1 MKRFITLLFTLYVVL
16 LQPLAADASY
26 FPETQLKAPT
36 TGNTYQVCSP
46 YITPAASATDIFIL
60 NGSSTKTV
68 EVHRIEVAPYMDS
81 GGVSTESYALYAI
94 KRTTANSGGTS
105 VSITP
110 TPCDT
115 SSGAAT
121 CSAKR
126 YSANPT
132 TGTSAGV
139 IGQITINSNYNTGNL
154 QPSILYD
161 ARITGKPLLLNGTGE
176 GIAVNSNGVS
186 TYTNGKFLITVYIK
200 ER

>member
-1 MKRFITLLFTLYVVL
+1 M
-16 LQPLAADASY
+16 SY
-26 FPETQLKAPT
+26 FPETELRAPT
-36 TGNTYQVCSP
+36 TGNTYQVCST
-46 YITPAASATDIFIL
+46 YITPATNATDIFIL

-81 GGVSTESYALYAI
+81 GGVGSASHALYAI

-105 VSITP
+105 TSITP
-110 TPCDT
+110 TRCDT

-121 CSAKR
+121 CSAKQ

-139 IGQITINSNYNTGNL
+139 IGQVTINSNYNTGSL
-154 QPSILYD
+154 LPSILYD
-161 ARITGKPLLLNGTGE
+161 ARITGKPLLLSGTAE
-176 GIAVNSNGVS
+176 GVAVNSNGVS
-186 TYTNGKFLITVYIK
+186 VYTNGKFLITVYIK